1 MITKEAYTEAY
12 IVLEALDLLKNLP
25 QNVLDAIKN
34 NIIPNYNFYIDKDVP
49 VKFQVNNEDTL
60 SLLSYLYIRYFCDNQ
75 EEKNLLKE
83 KIDINEKANK
93 EKRKEKYKSFFKTN
107 ISSENIEIKNEDKA
121 ICNMNLIEVKK
132 ENIIE
137 RLLKK
142 IVNFFGKK

>member
-34 NIIPNYNFYIDKDVP
+34 NIIPNYKFYIDKDVP

-75 EEKNLLKE
+75 EEKNMLKE

-107 ISSENIEIKNEDKA
+107 ISSENFEIKNEDKA

-142 IVNFFGKK
+142 IVNFFRKK